1 MIKIVGFNS
10 ASGSFVPD
18 GSTTGELV
26 NWSNRTLR
34 CVTDNDL
41 KQGDFGY
48 AVLEQKFKKS
58 EVCKSLG
65 LNEEASEKSVD
76 DALCKL
82 MNARIEFLVGR
93 VGKEFKINGFKVVQP

>member
-1 MIKIVGFNS
+1 M
-10 ASGSFVPD
+10 SGQFTSE
-18 GSTTGELV
+18 STGQV
-26 NWSNRTLR
+26 IDWSNRTLR
-34 CVTDNDL
+34 CVTDDNL
-41 KQGDFGY
+41 NKGDFGY

-65 LNEEASEKSVD
+65 LSEEATEKSVD

-82 MNARIEFLVGR
+82 MNAKIEFLVGR